1 MAPPFTLS
9 TRLQS
14 LLNLYK
20 CIQLRYFL
28 SANNTYCPSFSNF
41 SLILCIF
48 LVMAVH
54 SEHGPPFTLSTHLQS
69 VVNLYKYIQLPYFL
83 SGNNIY
89 YHSISNCF
97 FDAVYLSHIYCIF
110 SSCPSLTLHTRLK
123 SLLNLH

>member
-83 SGNNIY
+83 SGNNI
-89 YHSISNCF
+89 I
-97 FDAVYLSHIYCIF
+97 II
-110 SSCPSLTLHTRLK
+110 PSLTV
-123 SLLNLH
+123 SLMQCIFLIFTVYSRHALL